1 MTRLLAEL
9 EEEGDSMKI
18 RKVECNNQKKTF
30 EVTTFSGRT
39 FSYPYAKVSPCPDSG
54 DQVHEVYPDVDFGKE
69 AFTYVLES
77 GDEGS
82 RCTSTISLST
92 TMTQSTWPVWRLHKL
107 TVEARKR
114 VEESPLSKRE
124 IMRRLGTS
132 QAQLYRLLDPANY
145 KKSMNQLVELLA
157 AVDCEVDMVV
167 RERHESA

>member
-1 MTRLLAEL
+1 
-9 EEEGDSMKI
+9 MKI
-18 RKVECNNQKKTF
+18 RRVECNNQKKAF

-39 FSYPYAKVSPCPDSG
+39 FSYPYAKVSPGPDSEN
-54 DQVHEVYPDVDFGKE
+54 QVHEVYPDADFGKE

-77 GDEGS
+77 GDEGTVHIDHLLEYS
-82 RCTSTISLST
+82 DDPEYMARLA
-92 TMTQSTWPVWRLHKL
+92 LHKL

-114 VEESPLSKRE
+114 VDESPLSKRE

-167 RERHESA
+167 RERHQSA

>member
-1 MTRLLAEL
+1 
-9 EEEGDSMKI
+9 MKI

-30 EVTTFSGRT
+30 EVTTFSGRA
-39 FSYPYAKVSPCPDSG
+39 FSYPYAKISPCPDSEN
-54 DQVHEVYPDVDFGKE
+54 QIHEVYPDVDFGKE

-77 GDEGS
+77 GDEGTVHIDHLLEYS
-82 RCTSTISLST
+82 DDPEYMARLA
-92 TMTQSTWPVWRLHKL
+92 LHKL

-167 RERHESA
+167 RERHQSA

>member
-1 MTRLLAEL
+1 
-9 EEEGDSMKI
+9 MKI

-39 FSYPYAKVSPCPDSG
+39 FSYPYAKVSPIPDSENH
-54 DQVHEVYPDVDFGKE
+54 VYKVYPDVDFGRE
-69 AFTYVLES
+69 AFTYMLES
-77 GDEGS
+77 GDEGTVHIDHLLEYS
-82 RCTSTISLST
+82 DDPEY
-92 TMTQSTWPVWRLHKL
+92 MARLALHRL

-132 QAQLYRLLDPANY
+132 QAQLYRLLDTANY

-167 RERHESA
+167 RERHRTA

>member
-1 MTRLLAEL
+1 
-9 EEEGDSMKI
+9 
-18 RKVECNNQKKTF
+18 
-30 EVTTFSGRT
+30 
-39 FSYPYAKVSPCPDSG
+39 
-54 DQVHEVYPDVDFGKE
+54 VYPDVDFGKE

-77 GDEGS
+77 GDEGTVHIDHLLEYNDDPEYMA
-82 RCTSTISLST
+82 R
-92 TMTQSTWPVWRLHKL
+92 VALHKL

-157 AVDCEVDMVV
+157 AVDCEVDLVV
-167 RERHESA
+167 RERQQTA

>member
-1 MTRLLAEL
+1 
-9 EEEGDSMKI
+9 MKI
-18 RKVECNNQKKTF
+18 RKVECNNQKKSF

-39 FSYPYAKVSPCPDSG
+39 FSFPYAMASPSPELEN
-54 DQVHEVYPDVDFGKE
+54 QVHDAYPDTELGKE

-77 GDEGS
+77 GDEGTVHIDHLLEYGDDPAYMA
-82 RCTSTISLST
+82 RLA
-92 TMTQSTWPVWRLHKL
+92 LHKL

-124 IMRRLGTS
+124 IMRRLETS

-157 AVDCEVDMVV
+157 AVDCEVEMVV
-167 RERHESA
+167 KERP

>member
-1 MTRLLAEL
+1 
-9 EEEGDSMKI
+9 MKI

-30 EVTTFSGRT
+30 EVTTFSGRA
-39 FSYPYAKVSPCPDSG
+39 FSYPYAKVSPSPDSEN
-54 DQVHEVYPDVDFGKE
+54 QVYEVYPDVDFGKE

-77 GDEGS
+77 GDEGTVHIDHLLEYS
-82 RCTSTISLST
+82 DDPEYRAR
-92 TMTQSTWPVWRLHKL
+92 VALHKL

-114 VEESPLSKRE
+114 VEESPLTKRE

-157 AVDCEVDMVV
+157 AVDCEVDLVV
-167 RERHESA
+167 RERHPTA

>member
-1 MTRLLAEL
+1 
-9 EEEGDSMKI
+9 MKI

-30 EVTTFSGRT
+30 EVTTFSGRA
-39 FSYPYAKVSPCPDSG
+39 FSYPYAKVSPSPDS
-54 DQVHEVYPDVDFGKE
+54 DNHVHKVYPDVDFGRE

-77 GDEGS
+77 GDEGTVHIDHLLEYS
-82 RCTSTISLST
+82 DDPEYMARLA
-92 TMTQSTWPVWRLHKL
+92 LHKL

-157 AVDCEVDMVV
+157 AVDCEVEMVV
-167 RERHESA
+167 RETHRTA